1 MAGSARQEPSPC
13 RAPAEKSRVGGE
25 GRYGFC
31 FTVGTLGF
39 PSLRDIRIL
48 NWSPTFI
55 CAGFAMCVKLT
66 HASPP
71 VQGMLNGVPGIA
83 VGFYVDA
90 SSEDFTGAPGSSVA
104 MSAQKQR
111 DI

>member
-1 MAGSARQEPSPC
+1 M
-13 RAPAEKSRVGGE
+13 GGE
-25 GRYGFC
+25 GRCSFY

-39 PSLRDIRIL
+39 PSILDIRIL

-71 VQGMLNGVPGIA
+71 VHGMVNGVLGIA

-90 SSEDFTGAPGSSVA
+90 SSEDFTRALGSSLA
-104 MSAQKQR
+104 MSAQKQL
-111 DI
+111 DT